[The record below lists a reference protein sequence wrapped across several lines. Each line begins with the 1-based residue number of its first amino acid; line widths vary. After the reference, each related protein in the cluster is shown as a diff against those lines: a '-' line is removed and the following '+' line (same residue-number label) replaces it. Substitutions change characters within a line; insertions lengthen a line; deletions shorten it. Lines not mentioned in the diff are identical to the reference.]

1 MKITQYNKLIVNYD
15 TYEFTPSN
23 YKQIVIDNPWYID
36 VSSAPD
42 FVQIANKE
50 INNYNDFIT
59 IPEDVYTYEAIPPYL
74 IKRYVKDVNDL

>member
-36 VSSAPD
+36 TSSAPD
-42 FVQIANKE
+42 FKQK
-50 INNYNDFIT
+50 
-59 IPEDVYTYEAIPPYL
+59 
-74 IKRYVKDVNDL
+74 